1 MSVAVAVDL
10 GDRSLTID
18 GYRWP
23 INGDITGNTVV
34 STQYGKGHVI
44 LNRVTGDV
52 SILRMPAGRLEIF
65 DGVCKPAQKLF

>member
-1 MSVAVAVDL
+1 M
-10 GDRSLTID
+10 IE
-18 GYRWP
+18 
-23 INGDITGNTVV
+23 GNTVV

-52 SILRMPAGRLEIF
+52 SILRMPAGGLEIF